1 MAVKISQLPAAITI
15 NSDAIFPLVQNST
28 TEKVTIEQLSAYI
41 GGGGG
46 GGPQGPQGFQGA
58 SGGGGGT
65 ILLSNVAPISAGVFT
80 ASHSLGS
87 VPLAVVF
94 TMTSGGQIWLNT
106 ANVSL
111 GYDSSN
117 VYCVASDGNVTAHMY
132 VF

>member
-1 MAVKISQLPAAITI
+1 
-15 NSDAIFPLVQNST
+15 
-28 TEKVTIEQLSAYI
+28 VTQLSAYI

-46 GGPQGPQGFQGA
+46 GGPQGPQGFQGASGSQGPQGFQGA